1 MPSARKTP
9 KFPSRQ
15 EYRLKKPILADPGL
29 RTKNA
34 LNIPWAEVDDIS
46 AAVLFLA
53 SDESRWI
60 TGTQQVIYAGALL
73 PFGIAR

>member
-1 MPSARKTP
+1 M
-9 KFPSRQ
+9 
-15 EYRLKKPILADPGL
+15 
-29 RTKNA
+29 
-34 LNIPWAEVDDIS
+34 PWAEVDDIS